1 MPEALSRAWISPE
14 KAVVLISGVTPKNVA
29 ALAALAQEFNGVT
42 FVDTTADIAQS
53 LSVLRDAVLKALGLA
68 AAAIAIVLVVFFR
81 RQFLTL
87 WIPSIAGILLTLAL
101 MGWCGIALSL
111 FSVLPLVLVLGLG
124 VDYAIMLQNIERGRQ
139 LSLSSRRKH
148 ASCLRASCL
157 LGHARPASLRNDACG
172 CPCLC
177 PRAHGAAA
185 ARERSLRAHKGA

>member
-1 MPEALSRAWISPE
+1 M
-14 KAVVLISGVTPKNVA
+14 GGTPKNVA
-29 ALAALAQEFNGVT
+29 ALAALAQEFNGIT
-42 FVDTTADIAQS
+42 FVDTTADISQS

-124 VDYAIMLQNIERGRQ
+124 VDYAIMLQNIERAPTAANSVF
-139 LSLSSRRKH
+139 L
-148 ASCLRASCL
+148 
-157 LGHARPASLRNDACG
+157 
-172 CPCLC
+172 
-177 PRAHGAAA
+177 AAA
-185 ARERSLRAHKGA
+185 STLLAFGLLAFSATPALHLFGMTLAVALALVLVLTVLLRPGKEA